1 MYSKKAN
8 RWCSLKQRK
17 NREGDRG
24 SPLSKFGREEQL
36 FICKVNS
43 IYHFLKSFSKKCQF
57 KTSPNTFFHVVAMG
71 IRTAGIRMAI
81 RTAGIRMAIRTAGIR
96 MAIRTAVIYKL
107 LHGMVF
113 HLQ

>member
-36 FICKVNS
+36 LYNNNNNNNE
-43 IYHFLKSFSKKCQF
+43 FLYRIEKPIS
-57 KTSPNTFFHVVAMG
+57 V
-71 IRTAGIRMAI
+71 
-81 RTAGIRMAIRTAGIR
+81 
-96 MAIRTAVIYKL
+96 
-107 LHGMVF
+107 
-113 HLQ
+113 

>member
-81 RTAGIRMAIRTAGIR
+81 RTAGIRMAIRTA
-96 MAIRTAVIYKL
+96 VIYKL

>member
-1 MYSKKAN
+1 
-8 RWCSLKQRK
+8 
-17 NREGDRG
+17 
-24 SPLSKFGREEQL
+24 
-36 FICKVNS
+36 
-43 IYHFLKSFSKKCQF
+43 
-57 KTSPNTFFHVVAMG
+57 MG

-113 HLQ
+113 QSMTSYAAYLLSLMPLCTRVPISTSIARPV

>member
-1 MYSKKAN
+1 MVCIPRRQIVGAHSN
-8 RWCSLKQRK
+8 SGRIGRGIEGRPCQNLEGK
-17 NREGDRG
+17 N
-24 SPLSKFGREEQL
+24 SYY
-36 FICKVNS
+36 ICKVNS

-81 RTAGIRMAIRTAGIR
+81 RTA
-96 MAIRTAVIYKL
+96 VIYKL

>member
-57 KTSPNTFFHVVAMG
+57 KTSPNTFFHVVVMG
-71 IRTAGIRMAI
+71 
-81 RTAGIRMAIRTAGIR
+81 IRTAGIR

>member
-1 MYSKKAN
+1 
-8 RWCSLKQRK
+8 
-17 NREGDRG
+17 
-24 SPLSKFGREEQL
+24 
-36 FICKVNS
+36 
-43 IYHFLKSFSKKCQF
+43 
-57 KTSPNTFFHVVAMG
+57 MG

-81 RTAGIRMAIRTAGIR
+81 RTAGIRMAIR